1 MRTTRLPAE
10 LGGCEVQRF
19 GRMEMAFY
27 VACAQRAPTQ
37 TWAEF
42 GVSTGHSARTLL
54 KLLGVDGVLHLFDSL
69 LGIPEDWHIEL
80 HRGDGWVS
88 PGLYPRGK
96 WAHKQVDFEDE
107 RTRWHVGLFAD
118 TLPIDFERQLGLVNI
133 DCDLYSSTRDVL
145 AGAIAHIQE
154 GTVLI
159 FDELIEYD
167 NVNTNWREGEWKA
180 LVESGIEL
188 DWFAR
193 STWAVAGVV
202 R

>member
-1 MRTTRLPAE
+1 MRTTTLPIE
-10 LGGCEVQRF
+10 LGGCLVQRF
-19 GRMEMAFY
+19 HRSEMAFY
-27 VACAQRAPTQ
+27 LACAERATTQ

-42 GVSTGHSARTLL
+42 GVSTGTSAKTLL
-54 KLLGVDGVLHLFDSL
+54 KLLGVDGALHLFDSL
-69 LGIPEDWHIEL
+69 QGIPEDWHIEL
-80 HRGDGWVS
+80 PSHGGVYLS
-88 PGLYPRGK
+88 TYPAGK
-96 WAHKQVDFEDE
+96 WKHKQVDFEDE
-107 RTRWHVGLFAD
+107 RVRWHVGLFAD
-118 TLPIDFERQLGLVNI
+118 TLPANFEGQLGLVNI
-133 DCDLYSSTRDVL
+133 DCDLYSSTRDIL
-145 AGAIAHIQE
+145 AGTIGDILK